1 MKLKSRSIFFLGA
14 LGLLA
19 ATGTY
24 FCRQIDTKE
33 ASKTS
38 SPSLS
43 TPPKG
48 ELVMKTLRIDGKILD
63 PSVSMSGPCWVEIQL
78 TNKSPQP
85 VRINRRLAVGYRHSQ
100 ARELFLE
107 VFKKD
112 SAEVVSKQALLYE
125 RDFSPPDDYVWL
137 APEQSVSTSFD
148 LFKWYSLPSPG
159 EYELMVYYQA
169 DEPLA
174 AKPADLLTG
183 THSSERVAFRVV
195 N

>member
-1 MKLKSRSIFFLGA
+1 MKA
-14 LGLLA
+14 L
-19 ATGTY
+19 
-24 FCRQIDTKE
+24 QID
-33 ASKTS
+33 
-38 SPSLS
+38 
-43 TPPKG
+43 G
-48 ELVMKTLRIDGKILD
+48 NILN
-63 PSVSMSGPCWVEIQL
+63 PAAPMSGPCMVEIRV

-85 VRINRRLAVGYRHSQ
+85 VRINRRLAVGYRNSQ

-107 VFKKD
+107 VFKKG
-112 SAEVVSKQALLYE
+112 STEVVSKQALLYE

-137 APEQSVSTSFD
+137 APEQSVSALFD

-183 THSSERVAFRVV
+183 TYSSERLAFRII

>member
-1 MKLKSRSIFFLGA
+1 MKLKFKSIFFLVI
-14 LGLLA
+14 LCLLVR
-19 ATGTY
+19 GVY
-24 FCRQIDTKE
+24 FCRQLDTRESSQMLKQ
-33 ASKTS
+33 SK
-38 SPSLS
+38 SLS
-43 TPPKG
+43 KKE
-48 ELVMKTLRIDGKILD
+48 ELVMKALQIDGNILN
-63 PSVSMSGPCWVEIQL
+63 PAAPMSGPCMVEIRV

-85 VRINRRLAVGYRHSQ
+85 VRINRRLAVGYRNSQ

-107 VFKKD
+107 VFKKG
-112 SAEVVSKQALLYE
+112 STEVVSKQALLYE

-137 APEQSVSTSFD
+137 APEQSVSALFD

-183 THSSERVAFRVV
+183 TYSSERLAFRII